1 LKKRSEGLVKVPGT
15 LVSDVV
21 VGHATCFS
29 FSSMRRLTVVVV
41 GHASCYSF
49 SNMRRITVV
58 GLSVVDVEGSK
69 AVDPPLKVWMGAE
82 DVDGC

>member
-1 LKKRSEGLVKVPGT
+1 MKKRSEGLVKVPGT

-49 SNMRRITVV
+49 SSMRRITVV
-58 GLSVVDVEGSK
+58 GLSVVDVEGVEGCRPS
-69 AVDPPLKVWMGAE
+69 LKG
-82 DVDGC
+82 VDGC